1 MQNRLWTVTDGEKL
15 PINVLNILRS
25 KWIFYSDSNG
35 MIHNRLQIKYLMSFT
50 RHLSHKDPEMESF
63 SPG

>member
-35 MIHNRLQIKYLMSFT
+35 MIHNRLQIKHPMSFT
-50 RHLSHKDPEMESF
+50 RHLSHKDPEMENF